1 MKLTKSQLKQLIKEE
16 LQNVL
21 QEAESPLQKK
31 MARKRRE
38 SQPRPPSGGE
48 PGFES
53 EGSMD
58 LIRRSLDVHAAKML
72 AAQREGR
79 ELALDD
85 IFAELQEI
93 KALLSR
99 EMTPAGLGIEGTPQ

>member
-16 LQNVL
+16 LQNAL
-21 QEAESPLQKK
+21 QEAMPK
-31 MARKRRE
+31 KRRPRR
-38 SQPRPPSGGE
+38 PRPVSGGGGP
-48 PGFES
+48 PGLES

-58 LIRRSLDVHAAKML
+58 FLRRSLNVHAAKNL
-72 AAQREGR
+72 VAQREGR
-79 ELALDD
+79 ELTLND

-99 EMTPAGLGIEGTPQ
+99 EMTPAGLGIEGAP